1 MPVIHQPTPHHAL
14 KADLNPKTY
23 LRLIR
28 NQLNERRLS
37 RQPNLRGAVIYPPGH
52 FYSPLL
58 DIRGVAGGEA
68 NVPFDGADY
77 WEQIHLRP
85 AEQRAYFEELLDK
98 FPFLSFPQ
106 QKTPDYRFYTDNP
119 WFPTS
124 DAFTLSGIV
133 RKEKPRRIIEVGS
146 GFSSAVM
153 LDTLEH
159 AGRSA
164 ALTFVE
170 PFPERLYSLLSSSDQ
185 HSSKILVQPVQE
197 VPLAVFEELEAQ
209 DILFVDSSHVAKIG
223 SDVTFLLLRILPR
236 LKPGV
241 FIHFHDIFYPHSY
254 PVDWLR
260 EGRAW
265 NESIFLRAFLVS
277 NRDFEIV
284 AFNSYAGHC
293 FPEIFKGRLDG
304 FMPNSGGSIW
314 LRKIG

>member
-1 MPVIHQPTPHHAL
+1 M
-14 KADLNPKTY
+14 KADLNPQTY
-23 LRLIR
+23 FRLIR
-28 NQLNERRLS
+28 KQLSERRL
-37 RQPNLRGAVIYPPGH
+37 RQQPNLRGAAIYPPGH

-58 DIRGVAGGEA
+58 DIRGVSQGES

-77 WEQIHLRP
+77 WEQIQLRP
-85 AEQRAYFEELLDK
+85 TEQRAYFEDLLEK
-98 FPFLSFPQ
+98 FPLLPFPSQ
-106 QKTPDYRFYTDNP
+106 SAPDYRFYTENP
-119 WFPTS
+119 WFPLS
-124 DAFTLSGIV
+124 DAFTLSGIL
-133 RKEKPRRIIEVGS
+133 RKEKPRKIVEVGS

-159 AGRSA
+159 TQQSA
-164 ALTFVE
+164 ALTFIE
-170 PFPERLYSLLSSSDQ
+170 PFPERLYSLLSASDRAA
-185 HSSKILVQPVQE
+185 SAIVVKPVQE
-197 VPLAVFEELEAQ
+197 VSLALFEELDAQ
-209 DILFVDSSHVAKIG
+209 DVLFVDSSHVAKIG

-241 FIHFHDIFYPHSY
+241 LVHFHDIFYPHSY

-284 AFNSYAGHC
+284 AFNSYAGHT
-293 FPEIFKGRLDG
+293 FPEIFKDRLDG